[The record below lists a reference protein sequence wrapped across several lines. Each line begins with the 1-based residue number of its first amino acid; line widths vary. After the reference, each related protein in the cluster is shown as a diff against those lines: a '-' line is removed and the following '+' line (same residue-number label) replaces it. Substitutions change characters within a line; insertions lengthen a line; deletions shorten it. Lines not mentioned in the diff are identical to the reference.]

1 MLCTVEVRTLYTFVH
16 AYEAIHTSCERIASQ
31 LWLDQASLYSI
42 ITQGTYYYMISLF
55 YPWDTI
61 SHSDYHG
68 SNELKN
74 YTGQELLHYLS

>member
-1 MLCTVEVRTLYTFVH
+1 MLLTVKVRTMYTIVFTH
-16 AYEAIHTSCERIASQ
+16 TAIHNSCERIASQ
-31 LWLDQASLYSI
+31 LWLDQVSLYSI
-42 ITQGTYYYMISLF
+42 ISQGTYYYMISLF

-61 SHSDYHG
+61 PHSDYHG